1 MRIFIASNQHQS
13 AIALISKPAE
23 RPVAYGSMMHVLL
36 LLLLL
41 MTIFS
46 NTTSKN
52 IEPSSYSRNSIKHEE
67 LKLRK
72 KSLIPYYSLL
82 SRHTKVVR

>member
-13 AIALISKPAE
+13 AIALISKPAA
-23 RPVAYGSMMHVLL
+23 RPVAYGSLMHVLL
-36 LLLLL
+36 LLLQL

-67 LKLRK
+67 LKLRI
-72 KSLIPYYSLL
+72 IPYYSYY
-82 SRHTKVVR
+82 RGIPK